1 MELQKILGLVS
12 WAQILDDHKNDH
24 FAALDLQPS
33 FFFGGG
39 DAPKP
44 YVEEISSEV
53 FFMGRIENSGFLV
66 QVGEEVERA
75 LKNFTPKVAPW

>member
-1 MELQKILGLVS
+1 MITLQLLTCN
-12 WAQILDDHKNDH
+12 LL
-24 FAALDLQPS
+24 FL
-33 FFFGGG
+33 FFFFG

-53 FFMGRIENSGFLV
+53 FFMGGIENSGFLV

-75 LKNFTPKVAPW
+75 LKNFTPKVGPW